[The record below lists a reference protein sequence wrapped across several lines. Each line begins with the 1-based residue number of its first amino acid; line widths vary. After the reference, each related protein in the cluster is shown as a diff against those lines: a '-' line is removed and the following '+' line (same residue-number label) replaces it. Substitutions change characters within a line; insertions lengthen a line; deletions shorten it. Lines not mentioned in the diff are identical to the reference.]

1 MGYPVSFNMRDLIK
15 GGPVVQKRCFWFF
28 FVLALGVVSVVS
40 ACGGRTETPTPP
52 AAAPSPEPTLS
63 ASPVLPADGA
73 TLLRERCTRCHG
85 LERVEGT
92 RKTPE
97 EWEQTVDRM
106 IRRGA
111 KLSEAERAVL
121 IEYLAAHYR

>member
-1 MGYPVSFNMRDLIK
+1 M
-15 GGPVVQKRCFWFF
+15 VQKRCLWFF
-28 FVLALGVVSVVS
+28 FVLALGVVSVVA
-40 ACGGRTETPTPP
+40 ACGGRTETPTPS
-52 AAAPSPEPTLS
+52 AVAPSPEPTLS

-73 TLLRERCTRCHG
+73 TLLRERCTGCHG